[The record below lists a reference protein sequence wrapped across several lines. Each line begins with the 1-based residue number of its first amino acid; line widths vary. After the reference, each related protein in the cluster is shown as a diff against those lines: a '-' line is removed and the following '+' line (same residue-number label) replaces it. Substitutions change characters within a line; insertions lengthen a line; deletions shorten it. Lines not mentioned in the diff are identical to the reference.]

1 MRLQAKMLKWSSV
14 FSSIYLT
21 SIYIFLPATGMAGNI
36 LMPGL
41 EAPDTIFPELLLKY
55 TPIVFAA
62 LVISGALAASM
73 STGDSQLHAVSTMVS
88 TDIYKTYI
96 NKSADDYAQYKIAR
110 LATLA
115 FGFCSVIVALMKP
128 GLISDILALANGGV
142 AALAPAMLGGIYWK
156 KATPAGAL
164 SSILIGEAVM
174 LFTTFITP
182 NPLGLMA
189 GLWGLI
195 AALIVFIAVSLSTK
209 PASTTVEVIDSLNHF
224 FAAE

>member
-1 MRLQAKMLKWSSV
+1 
-14 FSSIYLT
+14 
-21 SIYIFLPATGMAGNI
+21 
-36 LMPGL
+36 MPGL
-41 EAPDTIFPELLLKY
+41 ESPDTIFPELLLKY

-73 STGDSQLHAVSTMVS
+73 STGDSQLHAVSPMVS

-96 NKSADDYAQYKIAR
+96 NKSADDYTQYKIAR

-115 FGFCSVIVALMKP
+115 FGFCSVIVALMRP

-164 SSILIGEAVM
+164 SSILVGEAVM
-174 LFTTFITP
+174 LFTTFVIP

-189 GLWGLI
+189 GLWGLM
-195 AALIVFIAVSLSTK
+195 AALIIFIAVSAATRPVK
-209 PASTTVEVIDSLNHF
+209 TTSEVIDSLNHF

>member
-1 MRLQAKMLKWSSV
+1 
-14 FSSIYLT
+14 
-21 SIYIFLPATGMAGNI
+21 
-36 LMPGL
+36 MPGL
-41 EAPDTIFPELLLKY
+41 ESPDTIFPELLLKY

-96 NKSADDYAQYKIAR
+96 NKSADDYSQYRIAK

-115 FGFCSVIVALMKP
+115 FGFCSVIVALMRP

-156 KATPAGAL
+156 KATPQGAL

-174 LFTTFITP
+174 LFTTFIVP

-195 AALIVFIAVSLSTK
+195 AALIVFAAVSLATRPVK
-209 PASTTVEVIDSLNHF
+209 TTIDVVDSLNHF
-224 FAAE
+224 FCGRIE